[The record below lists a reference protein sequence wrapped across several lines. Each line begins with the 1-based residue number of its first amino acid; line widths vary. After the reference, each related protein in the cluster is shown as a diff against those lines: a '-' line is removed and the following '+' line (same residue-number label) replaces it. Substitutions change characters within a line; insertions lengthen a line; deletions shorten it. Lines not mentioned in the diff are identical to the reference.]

1 MRIVGIT
8 SKINIFFYNSF
19 VFGKM
24 EYMKHNILG
33 VPIDA
38 VTMDEAL
45 AMAGKMLS
53 NGRQNIIF
61 TPNPEILLEA
71 SRDDEYRAVL
81 QRADLA
87 LPDGA
92 GLVLF
97 GRFLGA
103 LFRGRVAGVDF
114 MVKLCELSAKHRQK
128 VFFLGGKN
136 GATERTAAVLK
147 KQFPALQVA
156 GWSEEVDLPRP
167 SLCNADILF
176 VALGAQKQ
184 ERWICDNLSRLPS
197 VKIAMAVGGEFDMI
211 SGDIPRAPI
220 FLRKIGLEWLWRF
233 ALEPKKRWKRVF
245 NAVIVFPIKIL
256 ISKFIIYLARL
267 IL

>member
-1 MRIVGIT
+1 
-8 SKINIFFYNSF
+8 
-19 VFGKM
+19 M

-38 VTMDEAL
+38 VTMGEAVE
-45 AMAGKMLS
+45 MAEKMLS

-97 GRFLGA
+97 GCFLGA
-103 LFRGRVAGVDF
+103 PFRGRVAGVDF
-114 MVKLCELSAKHRQK
+114 MVKLCELAAKRGWR

-136 GATERTAAVLK
+136 SAAERTATNLK
-147 KQFPALQVA
+147 KQFPDLLGV
-156 GWSEEVDLPRP
+156 GCSER
-167 SLCNADILF
+167 
-176 VALGAQKQ
+176 
-184 ERWICDNLSRLPS
+184 R
-197 VKIAMAVGGEFDMI
+197 
-211 SGDIPRAPI
+211 
-220 FLRKIGLEWLWRF
+220 
-233 ALEPKKRWKRVF
+233 
-245 NAVIVFPIKIL
+245 
-256 ISKFIIYLARL
+256 
-267 IL
+267 

>member
-1 MRIVGIT
+1 MPRF
-8 SKINIFFYNSF
+8 KFFD
-19 VFGKM
+19 
-24 EYMKHNILG
+24 
-33 VPIDA
+33 VPVDA

-45 AMAGKMLS
+45 ALAGEMLS

-71 SRDDEYRAVL
+71 SRSKEYRAVL
-81 QRADLA
+81 QKADLS

-92 GLVLF
+92 GLVLM

-103 LFRGRVAGVDF
+103 SFRERVAGVDF
-114 MVKLCELSAKHRQK
+114 MVKLCDLAAKRGQK
-128 VFFLGGKN
+128 IFLLGGEN
-136 GATERTAAVLK
+136 GATERTAVVLK
-147 KQFPALQVA
+147 KQFPVLQVA

-184 ERWICDNLSRLPS
+184 ERWICGNLSRLPS
-197 VKIAMAVGGEFDMI
+197 VKIAMAVGGAFDMI
-211 SGDIPRAPI
+211 SGNIPRAPA
-220 FLRKIGLEWLWRF
+220 FLRKAGLEWLWRF

-245 NAVIVFPIKIL
+245 NAAVVFPVKVL
-256 ISKFIIYLARL
+256 VSKYNLTV
-267 IL
+267 

>member
-1 MRIVGIT
+1 MRIVGMT

-38 VTMDEAL
+38 VTMGEAVE
-45 AMAGKMLS
+45 MAEKMLS

-103 LFRGRVAGVDF
+103 PFRERVAGVDF
-114 MVKLCELSAKHRQK
+114 MVKLCELAAKHGQK
-128 VFFLGGKN
+128 IFLLGGEN
-136 GATERTAAVLK
+136 CVAGRTATVLK
-147 KQFPALQVA
+147 KRFPALQVA
-156 GWSEEVDLPRP
+156 GWSAGIDLPRP
-167 SLCNADILF
+167 SLCN
-176 VALGAQKQ
+176 V
-184 ERWICDNLSRLPS
+184 
-197 VKIAMAVGGEFDMI
+197 
-211 SGDIPRAPI
+211 
-220 FLRKIGLEWLWRF
+220 
-233 ALEPKKRWKRVF
+233 VF
-245 NAVIVFPIKIL
+245 
-256 ISKFIIYLARL
+256 
-267 IL
+267 

>member
-1 MRIVGIT
+1 MPRF
-8 SKINIFFYNSF
+8 KFFDA
-19 VFGKM
+19 
-24 EYMKHNILG
+24 
-33 VPIDA
+33 PIDA
-38 VTMDEAL
+38 VTMGEAL
-45 AMAGKMLS
+45 VMAEKMLS

-103 LFRGRVAGVDF
+103 PFRGRVAGGDF
-114 MVKLCELSAKHRQK
+114 MVKLCELAAKRGQK
-128 VFFLGGKN
+128 IFLLGGEN
-136 GATERTAAVLK
+136 CVAGRTATVLK
-147 KQFPALQVA
+147 KQFPNLQVV
-156 GWSEEVDLPRP
+156 GWSEDIQYHRHSKRSEESDIRQ
-167 SLCNADILF
+167 ADILF

-197 VKIAMAVGGEFDMI
+197 VKIAMAIGGALDMI
-211 SGDIPRAPI
+211 SGDISRAPK
-220 FLRKIGLEWLWRF
+220 FLRKIGFEWLWRF
-233 ALEPKKRWKRVF
+233 ALEPKKRWKRAL
-245 NAVIVFPIKIL
+245 NAVIVFPIRAL
-256 ISKFIIYLARL
+256 ISRFVI
-267 IL
+267 